1 MKKNSIDEV
10 LSKQHFNEKEAKAF
24 MNILKRTK
32 LCLEDSN
39 DNLKKYVSDQIDK
52 VVSNEV

>member
-24 MNILKRTK
+24 MNIIKRTK

-39 DNLKKYVSDQIDK
+39 DNLKKYVSVQIDK
-52 VVSNEV
+52 VVSDEV